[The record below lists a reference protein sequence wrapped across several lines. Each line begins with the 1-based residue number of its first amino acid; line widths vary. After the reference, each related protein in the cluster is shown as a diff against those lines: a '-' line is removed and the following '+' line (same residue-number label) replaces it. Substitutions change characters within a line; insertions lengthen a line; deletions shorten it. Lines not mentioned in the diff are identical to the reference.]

1 MMSGLLRGPH
11 GMRPEETT
19 LPAAHDT
26 AAERRLRLRDPFM
39 PVFVQ
44 LLVNVL
50 LVSVINFTVWF
61 AITFFVY
68 LETRSVFATGM
79 IAGIFLVSTM
89 LTGIWFGSIVDH
101 HPKKAVMQVSA
112 LVSLTFYLAS
122 FVLYLHTPRAEFTD
136 PASLRLWALVVLL
149 MAGMIAGNLRTIAL
163 PTMVTTL
170 VPEQKRDRAN
180 GLVGTTAGVS
190 FLVTSVISGLLVG
203 ASGMFGVL
211 VLAIAV
217 LAVAVVHLPFVR
229 LPAEVGTRAADSTGH
244 SVDLRGTVTVV
255 RDIPGMFPLIVF
267 SAINNFLGGVF
278 MALMDAYGLSMVSVQ
293 AWGLLWGALSGVMI
307 IGGLLITRTGLSSNP
322 VRLILLLNLAL
333 WATTVAFPLRD
344 SIVWLTAGMVV
355 YMALVPYVEAAE
367 QTVLQKV
374 VPYERQGRVF
384 GFAQSVEQAASPLTA
399 FLISPL
405 TQFTVIP
412 FMTDGRGAEWIGEWF
427 GTGPSRGIALV
438 FVITALLGLLLTGL
452 ALGSRY
458 YRQLSERYA
467 GASAG
472 SVPGTTLAGDAG
484 PHGPSARAP
493 QALRSADGAE

>member
-1 MMSGLLRGPH
+1 MSEPV
-11 GMRPEETT
+11 
-19 LPAAHDT
+19 DT
-26 AAERRLRLRDPFM
+26 AAESRLRLRDPFM
-39 PVFVQ
+39 PAFLQ

-79 IAGIFLVSTM
+79 IAGIFLVSM
-89 LTGIWFGSIVDH
+89 MATGIWFGSIVDH
-101 HPKKAVMQVSA
+101 HPKKAVMQASA
-112 LVSLTFYLAS
+112 MVSLILYLAG
-122 FVLYLHTPRAEFTD
+122 FALYLATPREEFTD
-136 PASLRLWALVVLL
+136 PASVRLWVLVVLL

-163 PTMVTTL
+163 PTMVTAL
-170 VPEQKRDRAN
+170 VPERKRDRAN
-180 GLVGTTAGVS
+180 GMVGTTAGVS

-203 ASGMFGVL
+203 ANGMFGVL
-211 VLAIAV
+211 VLAIVV
-217 LAVAVVHLPFVR
+217 LGVALVHLPFVR
-229 LPAEVGTRAADSTGH
+229 LPAVVGERAADASDH
-244 SVDLRGTVTVV
+244 RVDLRGTVAVV
-255 RDIPGMFPLIVF
+255 RGIPGMFPLIVF

-293 AWGLLWGALSGVMI
+293 VWGLIWGALSGVLI
-307 IGGLLITRTGLSSNP
+307 IGGLLITRTGLGPNP
-322 VRLILLLNLAL
+322 VRLILLINLAL
-333 WATTVAFPLRD
+333 WGATVVFPMRD

-355 YMALVPYVEAAE
+355 YMVLMPYVEAAE

-405 TQFTVIP
+405 AQFAFIP
-412 FMTDGRGAEWIGEWF
+412 FMTDGLGAELIGDWF

-438 FVITALLGLLLTGL
+438 FVLTALLGLLLTAF
-452 ALGSRY
+452 ALSSRY

-467 GASAG
+467 ASPAGAETTVLEEGELPQEPAG
-472 SVPGTTLAGDAG
+472 ATGAAGATGGGAAG
-484 PHGPSARAP
+484 
-493 QALRSADGAE
+493 LRSADDLTP